1 MRQTVTDQ
9 ARACRARLHAVVPPA
24 NPPVTATDAPGARKA
39 ALAFIFVT
47 VLIDILAFGLII
59 PVLPH
64 LLMDFVGGDTVHAA
78 YWVGV
83 FGFLF
88 AAIQFV
94 SAPVQGAMSDRFGRR
109 PVILLSCLGLGVDFI
124 FMAVAQTLPWLL
136 VGRVVSAMFS
146 ASFTTA
152 NAYIADVT
160 EPAKRAQAYGMIGAA
175 FGLGFIIGPAIGG
188 HLGEVNVRLPFWFA
202 AGLALLNFV
211 YGLFVLPESLPVER
225 RTKRI
230 DWSHA
235 NPVGSLR
242 LLRQY
247 RGIWG
252 LAMVV
257 FLINFAHYV
266 YPSVFVLFADFAYGW
281 GSGDVG
287 WVLGAVGVLS
297 VIVNAVLVKKVV
309 GAIGERRALLLGLSC
324 GVVGFSIYGFA
335 PTGAVFLMGLP
346 IMSLWALA
354 MPSTQAM
361 VTREVGPEVQGR
373 VQGAL
378 TSLASLA
385 GIVAPVIYTSVF
397 AWFIGPHA
405 PAKLPGAPF
414 LLAGVLLACAGLVA
428 WRYAKTHAAPRT
440 ARDEVNPEAAT

>member
-1 MRQTVTDQ
+1 MTETV
-9 ARACRARLHAVVPPA
+9 
-24 NPPVTATDAPGARKA
+24 APGARKA

-64 LLMDFVGGDTVHAA
+64 LLKDFVAGDTVRAA
-78 YWVGV
+78 HWVGV
-83 FGFLF
+83 FAFLF
-88 AAIQFV
+88 SAIQFI

-160 EPAKRAQAYGMIGAA
+160 EPSKRAQAYGMIGAA

-202 AGLALLNFV
+202 ACLALVNFV
-211 YGLFVLPESLPVER
+211 YGLFVLPESLPIER

-230 DWSHA
+230 DWAHA
-235 NPVGSLR
+235 NPIGSLK
-242 LLRQY
+242 LLREY
-247 RGIWG
+247 RAIWG
-252 LAMVV
+252 LAVVV
-257 FLINFAHYV
+257 FLVNFAHYV
-266 YPSVFVLFADFAYGW
+266 YPSVFVLFADYAYGW

-287 WVLGAVGVLS
+287 WVLGAVGVMS
-297 VIVNAVLVKKVV
+297 VIVNAVLVKKIV
-309 GAIGERRALLLGLSC
+309 GAIGERRALMLGLAC
-324 GVVGFSIYGFA
+324 GVVGFTIYGFA
-335 PTGAVFLMGLP
+335 PTGAIFLMGMP

-385 GIVAPVIYTSVF
+385 GIVAPVIYTAVF
-397 AWFIGPHA
+397 GLFIGPQS
-405 PAKLPGAPF
+405 PGKLPGAPF
-414 LLAGVLLACAGLVA
+414 LLAGVLLACAGMVA
-428 WRYAKTHAAPRT
+428 WRYTRTHATDASSR
-440 ARDEVNPEAAT
+440 ADAAPEAAPTGD